1 MTNRQKYILDC
12 DDYGHW
18 YYFPVEKKEDFE
30 KWIDIQYDR
39 EYDEPIPD
47 WLNQIDGPST
57 LTFETP
63 ELLES

>member
-12 DDYGHW
+12 DEDGHW
-18 YYFPVEKKEDFE
+18 YYFPVENKEDFE
-30 KWIDIQYDR
+30 KWIDIQYDQ

-57 LTFETP
+57 LTFENPQET
-63 ELLES
+63 